1 MERHKKILTFAKMD
15 LKGITDEMDD
25 QDTEDNE
32 VLMERVGELIK
43 RNKTSTNR
51 TKDAMLEED
60 SPLEEIAVMLRTQ
73 KERLISGRQKKS

>member
-1 MERHKKILTFAKMD
+1 MERHEKILKFAKMD

-73 KERLISGRQKKS
+73 KERLISGRQKNS